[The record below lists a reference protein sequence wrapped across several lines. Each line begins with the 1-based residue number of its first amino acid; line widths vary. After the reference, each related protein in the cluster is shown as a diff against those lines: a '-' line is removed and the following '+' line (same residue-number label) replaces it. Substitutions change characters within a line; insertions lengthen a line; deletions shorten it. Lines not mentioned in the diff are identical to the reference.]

1 MFIALLVFVT
11 ATKCNHSMFNKNTI
25 TINKL
30 WYIHTNYASYTAREI
45 IEITGTES
53 HKHIVE

>member
-30 WYIHTNYASYTAREI
+30 WYIHTNDASYTAREI
-45 IEITGTES
+45 IE
-53 HKHIVE
+53 